1 MFFVIDCIVKVSI
14 KCISFALPMKI
25 LSLKGMKPKNKYM
38 SLKERLD
45 ELVAIHNTP
54 AFIETDPIQFPQR
67 FSRLEDIEISAL
79 LTSVIT
85 WGKRALILR
94 DAEKMHQMMGDSP
107 SNYVM
112 NQEWTALKD
121 SGKNIHRTF
130 FERDMCNICQGLYDY
145 YLENNSLEELFLTD
159 GVLHGLDR
167 LSRLMNTRHI
177 SSPQTK
183 SPCKR
188 TNLMLR
194 WLVRNDGIVDMG
206 VWKNIS
212 PSQLII
218 PLDVHVA
225 RVSRTI
231 WDDLPKTDRLK
242 TALMI
247 TNHLSELCPE
257 DPCKYDFALFG
268 YGEEQSRG

>member
-1 MFFVIDCIVKVSI
+1 ME
-14 KCISFALPMKI
+14 
-25 LSLKGMKPKNKYM
+25 PKNKCM
-38 SLKERLD
+38 SLKERLE

-85 WGKRALILR
+85 WGKRGLILR

-107 SNYVM
+107 YNYIM
-112 NQEWTALKD
+112 NQEWNRLKD
-121 SGKNIHRTF
+121 SDKNIHRTF
-130 FERDMCNICQGLYDY
+130 FERDMWNICQGLYHY

-159 GVLHGLDR
+159 GILHGLDK
-167 LSRLMNTRHI
+167 LSGLMNTRHI